1 MTDKTAE
8 QIADELLEKA
18 GFRKAHTAK
27 AGAVG
32 AARHVPWQNHVF
44 TAAQL
49 RLRTFP
55 SISYVVP
62 DLLPDGLSII
72 AGRPKIGKSWLA
84 LDVCIAV
91 ASGQFCLG
99 ERKPVQGDVLYA
111 ALEDNPRRLQRRI
124 DKLLSPFKAPWPERL
139 TLATSWR
146 RLDKG
151 GVDDVCQWIESKP
164 EPRLV
169 VLDTLAGVRP
179 IRTTQG
185 YAEDYQVIGHAAS
198 AGEREVRR
206 YRCSAPHQENGGG

>member
-1 MTDKTAE
+1 MTDKTPE
-8 QIADELLEKA
+8 QIADELM
-18 GFRKAHTAK
+18 AK
-27 AGAVG
+27 AGIGKVRMPKANG
-32 AARHVPWQNHVF
+32 AARHIPWQNHVF

-91 ASGQFCLG
+91 ASGRLCLG
-99 ERKPVQGDVLYA
+99 ERKPVQGDVLYG

-124 DKLLSPFKAPWPERL
+124 DKLLSPFKVPWPERL

-146 RLDKG
+146 RLDQG

-185 YAEDYQVIGHAAS
+185 YAEDYEFIGRAAPT
-198 AGEREVRR
+198 GQREVRLH
-206 YRCSAPHQENGGG
+206 RCSAPY